1 MDKLKKVGVKPLTE
15 FLEKLYS
22 AAGLSPADAGFSAN
36 CMVRTNLWGVDS
48 HGVLRAPVYINR
60 IRDEVVNPSPA
71 FHTTAGGDQFALE
84 VVDGDAGLGYVTGR
98 YGMQKAIEKAN
109 KFGTATVMV
118 KNSNHFGAAALF
130 ARMAAEQGLIG
141 IASTNVIPN
150 IGMKGN
156 KRPAIGNNPVA
167 MAAPMFEEY
176 PFCLDISMS
185 SVAGGKLLL
194 AAKKGEKIPKNWA
207 VTSEGYETDDP
218 NEGFKGFL
226 LPFGLHKGF
235 GLALFVD
242 IITGVLS
249 GGAFNRDLK
258 SMYKHPKD
266 TSETTHSFYAIQ
278 PEILMPRTEFVSRM
292 KSWAESIHETPMVE
306 KGSRQLIPGEL
317 EYKTEVQR
325 RKEGIPLPK
334 ELLTDLRK
342 LSEELSVDFILEEQ
356 N

>member
-1 MDKLKKVGVKPLTE
+1 MDKLKRIGVRPLTE
-15 FLEKLYS
+15 FLENLYA
-22 AAGLSPADAGFSAN
+22 AAGLSQSDADFSSN
-36 CMVRTNLWGVDS
+36 CMVKTNLWGVDS

-60 IRDEVVNPSPA
+60 IRKSVVNPSPNYQ
-71 FHTTAGGDQFALE
+71 TIAGGNQFAIE
-84 VVDGDAGLGYVTGR
+84 VVDGDGGLGYVTGR
-98 YGMQKAIEKAN
+98 YGMQRAIEKAN
-109 KFGTATVMV
+109 KFGTGTVLV

-130 ARMAAEQGLIG
+130 ARMAAEKGLIG
-141 IASTNVIPN
+141 IACTNVIPN

-156 KRPAIGNNPVA
+156 KKPAIGNNPVA
-167 MAAPMFEEY
+167 MAAPLFEEY

-194 AAKKGEKIPKNWA
+194 AAKKGEKIPKDWA

-218 NEGFKGFL
+218 KEGFDGFL

-266 TSETTHSFYAIQ
+266 TSETTHCFHVIQ
-278 PEILMPRTEFVSRM
+278 PEILMPRAQFDSRM
-292 KSWAESIHETPMVE
+292 RSWAGSIHDTPMVE
-306 KGSRQLIPGEL
+306 EGARQLIPGEL
-317 EYKTEVQR
+317 EYKTEIQR
-325 RKEGIPLPK
+325 RAEGIPLP
-334 ELLTDLRK
+334 EDLLADLRK
-342 LSEELSVDFILEEQ
+342 LAEELSVDFILEGQ
-356 N
+356 K